1 MKKTRIS
8 ILICLLAVLFI
19 TTLTACGDKDSGTYP
34 NPENMKSNIERNGY
48 TVSVS
53 TDLGDKEGTHLSAK
67 KDDEYIEIY
76 LLKNLVDG
84 DYFYNKVKN
93 DYTNYTAVAEIVD
106 DETYETLVYCGT
118 VAAVKDAGITTIVT
132 KV

>member
-1 MKKTRIS
+1 MKKTLIS
-8 ILICLLAVLFI
+8 ILVCLLAVLVI
-19 TTLTACGDKDSGTYP
+19 TLTACGDKDSEAYS
-34 NPENMKSNIERNGY
+34 NPENMKTNLERNGY

-76 LLKNLVDG
+76 WLENPVDG

-93 DYTNYTAVAEIVD
+93 DYPNYTALAEIVN
-106 DETYETLVYCGT
+106 DETYGTLVYCGT
-118 VAAVKDAGITTIVT
+118 VAAVKDAGIKTIVI